1 MRNAPLFDADDD
13 RAVAMSLLT
22 NLLGGPSMSA
32 RLNLTLRERYALAY
46 SVEAFYTGYSDT
58 GISGVYVATDGQTA
72 ARAREL
78 ALKELK
84 TLREKPLG
92 TLQLH
97 KAKMQM
103 TGQLAIASENNL
115 NQLLAT
121 GKSYLMTGR
130 ADTFA
135 QMAEKIQAVTAGDIM
150 DIANRVYA
158 QDNLTTLVF
167 ESDKDN

>member
-1 MRNAPLFDADDD
+1 M
-13 RAVAMSLLT
+13 
-22 NLLGGPSMSA
+22 
-32 RLNLTLRERYALAY
+32 
-46 SVEAFYTGYSDT
+46 
-58 GISGVYVATDGQTA
+58 
-72 ARAREL
+72 
-78 ALKELK
+78 KELK